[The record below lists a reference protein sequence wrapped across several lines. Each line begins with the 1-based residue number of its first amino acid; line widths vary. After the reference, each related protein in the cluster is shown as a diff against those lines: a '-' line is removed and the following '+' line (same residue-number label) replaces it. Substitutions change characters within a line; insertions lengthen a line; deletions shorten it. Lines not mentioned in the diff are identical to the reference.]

1 MGATL
6 DSSLAIAGQLLN
18 LANTDEGKAL
28 LRRLLGM
35 NKPSMEDVAAVLR
48 ALPVPQPPRKED

>member
-1 MGATL
+1 VGTTL
-6 DSSLAIAGQLLN
+6 DSSLAVASQLLG

-48 ALPVPQPPRKED
+48 ALPVPKPPRKG

>member
-1 MGATL
+1 VGATL
-6 DSSLAIAGQLLN
+6 DSSLAVASQLLG

-35 NKPSMEDVAAVLR
+35 NKPSMEDVAAILR
-48 ALPVPQPPRKED
+48 ALPVPKPPRKG

>member
-1 MGATL
+1 MGTTL
-6 DSSLAIAGQLLN
+6 DSSLAIAGQLLA
-18 LANTDEGKAL
+18 LSNTDEGKAL

-35 NKPSMEDVAAVLR
+35 DKPSKEDVAAVLR

>member
-1 MGATL
+1 MGTTL
-6 DSSLAIAGQLLN
+6 DSSLAVASQLLG
-18 LANTDEGKAL
+18 LANTDEGRAL

-48 ALPVPQPPRKED
+48 ALPVPKPPRKG

>member
-35 NKPSMEDVAAVLR
+35 NKPSKEDVAAVLR
-48 ALPVPQPPRKED
+48 ALPVPKPPRKG

>member
-1 MGATL
+1 MGTTL
-6 DSSLAIAGQLLN
+6 DSSLAVASQLLG

-35 NKPSMEDVAAVLR
+35 NKPSMEDVAAILR
-48 ALPVPQPPRKED
+48 ALPVPKPPRKG